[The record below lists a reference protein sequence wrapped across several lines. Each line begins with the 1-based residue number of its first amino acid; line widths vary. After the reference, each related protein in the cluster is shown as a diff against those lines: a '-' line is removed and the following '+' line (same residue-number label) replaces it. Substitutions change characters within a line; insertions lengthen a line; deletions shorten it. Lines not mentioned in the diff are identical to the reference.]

1 MDTRRDDVA
10 AAAAAVSF
18 ALLAGLVAAGVCT
31 TLDRYAVRHL
41 MPWAEPT
48 SHGWIDVRSWF
59 LPPSRPTPGGTL
71 VDLWTFPAS
80 PLVSALAVAACAW
93 VLVRRGLRRAALA
106 VCLLWVA
113 ANAIEVVCKLA
124 LERPPV
130 GFPGLRHSYPSGH
143 TVRAFVVAAVV
154 GWTWRRAGPAAVAW
168 AVAVPVALVL
178 VGAHVPT
185 DVAGGILLSACL
197 IALWRRSVVAP
208 YGLRDSHDP
217 PAKALR
223 QAGPKRPAKEH
234 S

>member
-1 MDTRRDDVA
+1 MGRPREDVA
-10 AAAAAVSF
+10 AAAAAVAF
-18 ALLAGLVAAGVCT
+18 ALLAGLVAAGLCT
-31 TLDRYAVRHL
+31 ALDRYAVRHL

-48 SHGWIDVRSWF
+48 AHPFIDVRTAF
-59 LPPSRPTPGGTL
+59 LPPTRSTLGGTA
-71 VDLWTFPAS
+71 VDLWTYPAS
-80 PLVSALAVAACAW
+80 PFVSALAVGACAW

-113 ANAIEVVCKLA
+113 ANAIELVCKLA

-154 GWTWRRAGPAAVAW
+154 GWTWRRARPGVVAW
-168 AVAVPVALVL
+168 AIVVPVALVL

-185 DVAGGILLSACL
+185 DVTGGLLLAACL
-197 IALWRRSVVAP
+197 IALLRRSVVAA
-208 YGLRDSHDP
+208 YRFGDSPDP
-217 PAKALR
+217 RAKALR
-223 QAGPKRPAKEH
+223 QAGPKSPVKEQ